1 MNKPEHTRKNPPPH
15 EAILLSQSITEKQ
28 QIRITFLDGD
38 VLIDHVRW
46 HTPEYIGLRDG
57 KVVNKQAIK
66 YWEIIE

>member
-1 MNKPEHTRKNPPPH
+1 MDKNEPHRKRPTPH
-15 EAILLSQSITEKQ
+15 EAIILSQSIVDKH

-38 VLIDHVRW
+38 VMIEQVRW

-57 KVVNKQAIK
+57 KVVNKRAIK